1 MNPPLHYI
9 GVDIAD
15 QTFSATHYSSAEQK
29 YSKHQTLA
37 NTPAGFEEFEAW
49 FKKRGV
55 DSTNTVVCMEAT
67 GVYAEQL
74 CYWLCAKGYPVS
86 VEAPHKTKRA
96 FHPLG
101 AKSDPIDSRQL
112 AEYAWRFF
120 DQLAFWKP
128 SEALIEQVRVL
139 LTTREQ
145 LTGQMTANQ
154 NALSA
159 ISRKVVRTILAE
171 QSFLDTIRHLKEQ
184 IKKIDQ
190 ALDQLISN
198 HPTIGPMV
206 SLLLTIP
213 GVGRLLTAHLMVISQ
228 GFTRSL
234 EPRRIA
240 SYLGMCPLEH
250 SSGTSVRK
258 NASSR
263 GIGPDIIRKLLHLA
277 ARSLRTHHQQFRHY
291 FERKVQ
297 AGKAKRLALNNIANK
312 LLRIICAVLRTKSP
326 YLADYRSVNPRI
338 LKNA

>member
-9 GVDIAD
+9 GLDIAD
-15 QTFSATHYSSAEQK
+15 RTFAATDYSAAEQK
-29 YSKHQTLA
+29 YSKAQTFS
-37 NTPAGFEEFEAW
+37 NDPAGFSATEAW
-49 FKKRGV
+49 FKKCGA
-55 DSTNTVVCMEAT
+55 DPENTVVCMEAT
-67 GVYAEQL
+67 GVYTERL
-74 CYWLCAKGYPVS
+74 CYWLCAKGYRVA

-101 AKSDPIDSRQL
+101 AKSDPIDSRQI

-120 DQLAFWKP
+120 DQLSFWKP
-128 SEALIEQVRVL
+128 SEELIEQVRVL

-145 LTGQMTANQ
+145 MISQMTANK
-154 NALSA
+154 NALLA

-171 QSFLDTIRHLKEQ
+171 QSFTDTIRHLKEQ
-184 IKKIDQ
+184 IKKLDQ

-198 HPTIGPMV
+198 HPTIGPKII
-206 SLLLTIP
+206 LLLTIP
-213 GVGRLLTAHLMVISQ
+213 GVGRLLAAHLMVISQ
-228 GFTRSL
+228 GFTKTL
-234 EPRRIA
+234 EPRRVSA
-240 SYLGMCPLEH
+240 YLGLCPLEH

-263 GIGPDIIRKLLHLA
+263 GIGPDIMRKLLHLA

-312 LLRIICAVLRTKSP
+312 LLRIICAVLRSQSP
-326 YLADYRSVNPRI
+326 YLADYRSVNPRV
-338 LKNA
+338 LQNA